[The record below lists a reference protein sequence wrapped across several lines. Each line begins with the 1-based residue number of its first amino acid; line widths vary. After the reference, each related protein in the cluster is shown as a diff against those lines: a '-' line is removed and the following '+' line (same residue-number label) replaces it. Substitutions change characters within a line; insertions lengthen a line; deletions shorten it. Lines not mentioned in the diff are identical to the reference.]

1 MFWIA
6 LATAVSIFI
15 VMWKLDIKKFTG
27 YSGLT
32 DLTLMIILI
41 AVFMGTFSGMVT
53 GMIAGIILSV
63 FLYIAKKCVG
73 AKKLKRTR
81 KFIAWK
87 DVPK

>member
-6 LATAVSIFI
+6 LATAISIFI

-63 FLYIAKKCVG
+63 FLYLAKMFVG
-73 AKKLKRTR
+73 AKKLAR
-81 KFIAWK
+81 KGKFVSWK
-87 DVPK
+87 DVPR